1 MKKLFGL
8 ALVLSINLVYA
19 ASFDGML
26 SGSDSVLSITQ
37 QKHGSC
43 IFYNDITVVTNIESD
58 TPGEEI
64 LVKSEP
70 DANCNFVAETG
81 WLIDS
86 GIASYYKGR
95 WQNWLII
102 DRGTGTDNRDI
113 LLYDLVTHQ
122 QAYSD
127 TYSDPIKISDNKL
140 MYWKSSGTIA
150 TMENCDIYEKAQQ
163 LGLSLQLQQYV
174 AIDLATTNLQVKSL
188 NKTRCQMTQ

>member
-8 ALVLSINLVYA
+8 ALVLSINLAYA

-26 SGSDSVLSITQ
+26 SGSDSISRITP
-37 QKHGSC
+37 QKNGRCMS
-43 IFYNDITVVTNIESD
+43 YGDVTVVTNVESD

-70 DANCNFVAETG
+70 DANCNFAAESG
-81 WLIDS
+81 WLVDS

-122 QAYSD
+122 QAYAD
-127 TYSDPIKISDNKL
+127 TYSDPVKISDNQL
-140 MYWKSSGTIA
+140 EYWRSSGTIA
-150 TMENCDIYEKAQQ
+150 TMGNCDNYEKAQQ

-174 AIDLATTNLQVKSL
+174 AIDLATTDLQVKPL